1 MKNIGINAKIAS
13 HMFSL
18 VASVEGTTVCLEIPL
33 LSPPPPRVRHLVTV
47 TPAPTAVSINHT
59 VLNRPSWHLLN
70 NSMGQTAETLH
81 MQHPTNLINPKLLGV
96 TRCGVALPTVPA
108 AGACYPSHSTSH
120 AALPSIFCFTNLNAI
135 NHSTLSEECSQVMQ
149 CNGMAVQGP

>member
-1 MKNIGINAKIAS
+1 MLPNVNI
-13 HMFSL
+13 
-18 VASVEGTTVCLEIPL
+18 TTL
-33 LSPPPPRVRHLVTV
+33 LP
-47 TPAPTAVSINHT
+47 AVSINHT

-70 NSMGQTAETLH
+70 SMGQTAETLH
-81 MQHPTNLINPKLLGV
+81 VLHPTNLINRNCWVSQPVSLW
-96 TRCGVALPTVPA
+96 CGVALPTVPA

>member
-1 MKNIGINAKIAS
+1 MLLNVNI
-13 HMFSL
+13 
-18 VASVEGTTVCLEIPL
+18 TTL
-33 LSPPPPRVRHLVTV
+33 LS
-47 TPAPTAVSINHT
+47 AVSINHT

-81 MQHPTNLINPKLLGV
+81 MQHPTNLINQNCWVSQPV
-96 TRCGVALPTVPA
+96 SVWCGVALPTVPA

-149 CNGMAVQGP
+149 CNGLQWQCKGHEYTIIDVNVTIRLVLKESEVRT